1 MEFLRLPSFLL
12 ACRTALFLLFASQLA
27 AQVNR
32 ETLENRWN
40 LPQAEQE
47 YPFFGKNQ
55 GLRSTL
61 ETFGRN
67 IGLAVN
73 LDAEIT
79 DDRFVN
85 IEQQMSR
92 QTYLDRLSNEF
103 GLLWFYDGV
112 TLHIS
117 SVGSVRTEII
127 PLQNNDGATVLD
139 VLSQLGIYQD
149 KFVHASDPKRR
160 VFLVSGPTSYVD
172 LVKTAVIAIEEA
184 DKHDL
189 HVVRG
194 TEISGPGLTSFMG
207 TPAIDNAIR

>member
-1 MEFLRLPSFLL
+1 M
-12 ACRTALFLLFASQLA
+12 LFASQLA
-27 AQVNR
+27 AQVNID
-32 ETLENRWN
+32 TLETRWR
-40 LPQAEQE
+40 LPQADQE
-47 YPFFGKNQ
+47 YPFLGKNQ

-67 IGLAVN
+67 VGLAVN

-79 DDRFVN
+79 NDRTVN

-92 QTYLDRLSNEF
+92 QKYIDRLSNEF

-112 TLHIS
+112 MLHIS
-117 SVGSVRTEII
+117 SVGSVQTEIM

-172 LVKTAVIAIEEA
+172 LVKTAVSAIEEA
-184 DKHDL
+184 EKNDL

-194 TEISGPGLTSFMG
+194 TEISGLGLTSFLG
-207 TPAIDNAIR
+207 TPAIDNNMR